1 MLVRLAL
8 DRSLDHG
15 LPFRD
20 RLDAI
25 AEAIDRRMAAELS
38 APVDLS

>member
-1 MLVRLAL
+1 MLAN
-8 DRSLDHG
+8 G

-25 AEAIDRRMAAELS
+25 AEAIELPLAAQLFALPS
-38 APVDLS
+38 AD